1 MKKKTIP
8 ILTVCALIVIIVA
21 IIGGSV
27 LLRKYSPSK
36 EHKDLTSYYNIT
48 ADNQVAIVLNNEL
61 TSSYATLID
70 GHIYVDYNF
79 VHDTLNSRF
88 YWDHNENILLY
99 ATSRDLISA
108 EADSNKYLITK
119 SSVDYGRPVVKAN
132 SDSAYIDLDFV
143 KEYTD
148 FTYEYIKDP
157 NRIVITNQWG
167 DYDTASVKK
176 NTAVRVKG
184 GIKSPIL
191 KDITESSDVTVIE
204 QGDKWSKILTD
215 DGIIGYVQ
223 NKRLSDIST
232 KTRTSDFTPDTF
244 AHITKDFNI
253 CMAWHQVTNSSAN
266 TNIASVLSS
275 TKGVNVISP
284 TWFYLNDNNG
294 NLANLA
300 SLDYVNY
307 CHSQGVEVWALVSNL
322 ENKDADSAEVLTHT
336 SKRQNLVNQIVS
348 MAIQYNLDG
357 INLDFESLNQSKVGD
372 AYIEF
377 VRELSIKC
385 ANNGI
390 VLSVDNY
397 VPTSYTAFYN
407 RAEQANFADYVVI
420 MGYDEHYAGGDAG
433 SVSSIGWVK
442 QGVADTLAE
451 VPADQVILGMPF
463 YTRVWQLT
471 KNTTSS
477 KDSTDS
483 EDNNDTKDNDN
494 TSDSDYDVS
503 SKIYGMRAADALLAD
518 NGVTK
523 TWDKESG
530 QNYAEF
536 TSGDST
542 FKVWLEDAS
551 STEERLKVMQDNK
564 LAGASFWKLGFE
576 TSDVWNTIIKYTN

>member
-27 LLRKYSPSK
+27 LLRKYTPSK
-36 EHKDLTSYYNIT
+36 EHKGLTSYYNIT

-148 FTYEYIKDP
+148 LTYKSIKDP
-157 NRIVITNQWG
+157 HRIIITNQWG
-167 DYDTASVKK
+167 DYETASVKK
-176 NTAVRVKG
+176 NSTVRVKG

-191 KDITESSDVTVIE
+191 KDITETTDVTVIE
-204 QGDKWSKILTD
+204 QGDKWSKILTA

-223 NKRLSDIST
+223 NKRMSDIST

-266 TNIASVLSS
+266 ANIASVLSS

-390 VLSVDNY
+390 VLSIDNY

-407 RAEQANFADYVVI
+407 RAEQANFADYIVI

-442 QGVADTLAE
+442 QGVADTLTE
-451 VPADQVILGMPF
+451 VPADQIILGMPF

-471 KNTTSS
+471 PKDTSS
-477 KDSTDS
+477 KDS
-483 EDNNDTKDNDN
+483 
-494 TSDSDYDVS
+494 SDSNDSSYDVS
-503 SKIYGMRAADALLAD
+503 SKIYGMRAADALLTD
-518 NGVTK
+518 NDVTK
-523 TWDKESG
+523 TWDQESG

-542 FKVWLEDAS
+542 FKVWLEDANS
-551 STEERLKVMQDNK
+551 AEERLKIVKDNK

-576 TSDVWNTIIKYTN
+576 TSDIWNTIIKYTN

>member
-148 FTYEYIKDP
+148 LTYEYIKDP
-157 NRIVITNQWG
+157 NRIIITNQWG
-167 DYDTASVKK
+167 DYDTASIKK

-191 KDITESSDVTVIE
+191 KDITEASDVTVIE

-223 NKRLSDIST
+223 NKRMSDVST

-253 CMAWHQVTNSSAN
+253 CMAWHQVTNYSAN

-385 ANNGI
+385 ANN
-390 VLSVDNY
+390 
-397 VPTSYTAFYN
+397 
-407 RAEQANFADYVVI
+407 
-420 MGYDEHYAGGDAG
+420 
-433 SVSSIGWVK
+433 
-442 QGVADTLAE
+442 
-451 VPADQVILGMPF
+451 
-463 YTRVWQLT
+463 
-471 KNTTSS
+471 
-477 KDSTDS
+477 
-483 EDNNDTKDNDN
+483 
-494 TSDSDYDVS
+494 
-503 SKIYGMRAADALLAD
+503 
-518 NGVTK
+518 
-523 TWDKESG
+523 
-530 QNYAEF
+530 
-536 TSGDST
+536 
-542 FKVWLEDAS
+542 
-551 STEERLKVMQDNK
+551 
-564 LAGASFWKLGFE
+564 
-576 TSDVWNTIIKYTN
+576 

>member
-27 LLRKYSPSK
+27 LLRKYTPSK

-108 EADSNKYLITK
+108 EADSSKYLITK

-148 FTYEYIKDP
+148 MTYEYIKDP

-167 DYDTASVKK
+167 DYNTASIKK

-191 KDITESSDVTVIE
+191 KDIKETSDVTVIE
-204 QGDKWSKILTD
+204 QGDKWSKVLTD

-223 NKRLSDIST
+223 NKRMSDVST

-253 CMAWHQVTNSSAN
+253 CMAWHQVTNTSAN
-266 TNIASVLSS
+266 ANIASVLSS

-322 ENKDADSAEVLTHT
+322 ENKDVDSVEVLTHT

-471 KNTTSS
+471 KNTSS

-483 EDNNDTKDNDN
+483 KDNNDEKDTN
-494 TSDSDYDVS
+494 SDSDYDVT
-503 SKIYGMRAADALLAD
+503 SKIYGMRAADTLLTD

-523 TWDKESG
+523 IWDKESG

-536 TSGDST
+536 TSGNST
-542 FKVWLEDAS
+542 FKVWLEDAT

>member
-27 LLRKYSPSK
+27 LLRKYTPSK

-88 YWDHNENILLY
+88 YWDHNENILFY

-148 FTYEYIKDP
+148 LTYKYIKDP
-157 NRIVITNQWG
+157 NRIIITNQWG
-167 DYDTASVKK
+167 DYETASVKK
-176 NTAVRVKG
+176 NSTVRVKG

-191 KDITESSDVTVIE
+191 KDITETTDVTVIE
-204 QGDKWSKILTD
+204 QGDKWSKILTA

-223 NKRLSDIST
+223 NKRMSDIST

-266 TNIASVLSS
+266 ANIASVLSS

-390 VLSVDNY
+390 VLSIDNY

-407 RAEQANFADYVVI
+407 RAEQANFADYIVI

-442 QGVADTLAE
+442 QGVADTLTE
-451 VPADQVILGMPF
+451 VPADQIILGMPF

-471 KNTTSS
+471 PKDTSS
-477 KDSTDS
+477 KDS
-483 EDNNDTKDNDN
+483 
-494 TSDSDYDVS
+494 SDSNDSSYDVS
-503 SKIYGMRAADALLAD
+503 SKIYGMRAADALLTD
-518 NGVTK
+518 NDVTK
-523 TWDKESG
+523 TWDQESG

-542 FKVWLEDAS
+542 FKVWLEDANS
-551 STEERLKVMQDNK
+551 AEERLKIVKDNK

-576 TSDVWNTIIKYTN
+576 TSDIWNTIIKYTN

>member
-148 FTYEYIKDP
+148 LTYEYIKDP

-191 KDITESSDVTVIE
+191 KDITETSDVTVIE

-223 NKRLSDIST
+223 NKRMSDIST

-253 CMAWHQVTNSSAN
+253 CMAWHQVTNYSAN

-390 VLSVDNY
+390 VLSIDNY

-420 MGYDEHYAGGDAG
+420 MGYDEHYAGSDAG

-451 VPADQVILGMPF
+451 VPANQVILGMPF

-483 EDNNDTKDNDN
+483 KDNNDTKDNDN
-494 TSDSDYDVS
+494 TSDYDVS

>member
-27 LLRKYSPSK
+27 LLRKYTPSK
-36 EHKDLTSYYNIT
+36 EHKGLTSYYNIT

-148 FTYEYIKDP
+148 MTYEYIKDP
-157 NRIVITNQWG
+157 NRIVVTNQWG
-167 DYDTASVKK
+167 DYETASVKK
-176 NTAVRVKG
+176 NSTVRVKG

-191 KDITESSDVTVIE
+191 KDITETTDVTVIE
-204 QGDKWSKILTD
+204 QGDKWSKILTA

-223 NKRLSDIST
+223 NKRMSDIST

-266 TNIASVLSS
+266 ANIASVLSS

-300 SLDYVNY
+300 SLDYINY

-390 VLSVDNY
+390 VLSIDNY

-407 RAEQANFADYVVI
+407 RAEQANFADYIVI

-442 QGVADTLAE
+442 QGVADTLTE
-451 VPADQVILGMPF
+451 VPADQIILGMPF

-471 KNTTSS
+471 PKDTSS
-477 KDSTDS
+477 KDS
-483 EDNNDTKDNDN
+483 
-494 TSDSDYDVS
+494 SDSNDSSYDVS
-503 SKIYGMRAADALLAD
+503 SKIYGMRAADALLTD
-518 NGVTK
+518 NDVTK
-523 TWDKESG
+523 TWDQESG

-542 FKVWLEDAS
+542 FKVWLEDANS
-551 STEERLKVMQDNK
+551 AEERLKIVKDNK

-576 TSDVWNTIIKYTN
+576 TSDIWNTIIKYTN

>member
-148 FTYEYIKDP
+148 LTYEYIKDP

-191 KDITESSDVTVIE
+191 KDITETSDVTVIE

-223 NKRLSDIST
+223 NKRMSDIST

-253 CMAWHQVTNSSAN
+253 CMAWHQVTNYSAN

-390 VLSVDNY
+390 VLSIDNY

-420 MGYDEHYAGGDAG
+420 MGYDEHYAGSDAG

-451 VPADQVILGMPF
+451 VPANQVILGMPF

-494 TSDSDYDVS
+494 TSDYDVS

>member
-27 LLRKYSPSK
+27 LLRKYTPSK

-108 EADSNKYLITK
+108 EADSSKYLITK

-148 FTYEYIKDP
+148 MTYEYIKDP

-167 DYDTASVKK
+167 DYNTASIKK

-191 KDITESSDVTVIE
+191 KDIKETSDVTVIE
-204 QGDKWSKILTD
+204 QGDKWSKVLTD

-223 NKRLSDIST
+223 NKRMSDVSN

-253 CMAWHQVTNSSAN
+253 CMAWHQVTNTSAN
-266 TNIASVLSS
+266 ANIASVLSS

-471 KNTTSS
+471 KNTSS

-483 EDNNDTKDNDN
+483 KDNNDEKDTN
-494 TSDSDYDVS
+494 SDSDYDVT
-503 SKIYGMRAADALLAD
+503 SKIYGMRAADTLLTD

-523 TWDKESG
+523 IWDKESG

-536 TSGDST
+536 TSGNST
-542 FKVWLEDAS
+542 FKVWLEDAT

>member
-27 LLRKYSPSK
+27 LLRKYTPSK
-36 EHKDLTSYYNIT
+36 EHKGLTSYYNIT

-148 FTYEYIKDP
+148 LTYKYIKDP
-157 NRIVITNQWG
+157 NRIIITNQWG
-167 DYDTASVKK
+167 DYETASVKK
-176 NTAVRVKG
+176 NSTVRVKG

-191 KDITESSDVTVIE
+191 KDITETTDVTVIE
-204 QGDKWSKILTD
+204 QGDKWSKILTA

-223 NKRLSDIST
+223 NKRMSDIST

-266 TNIASVLSS
+266 ANIASVLSS

-390 VLSVDNY
+390 VLSIDNY

-442 QGVADTLAE
+442 QGVADTLTE
-451 VPADQVILGMPF
+451 VPADQIILGMPF

-471 KNTTSS
+471 PKDTSS
-477 KDSTDS
+477 KDS
-483 EDNNDTKDNDN
+483 
-494 TSDSDYDVS
+494 SDSNDSSYDVS
-503 SKIYGMRAADALLAD
+503 SKIYGMRAADALLTD
-518 NGVTK
+518 NDVTK
-523 TWDKESG
+523 TWDQESG

-542 FKVWLEDAS
+542 FKVWLEDANS
-551 STEERLKVMQDNK
+551 AEERLKIVKDNK

-576 TSDVWNTIIKYTN
+576 TSDIWNTIIKYTN

>member
-148 FTYEYIKDP
+148 LTYEYIKDP

-167 DYDTASVKK
+167 DYDTASIKK

-191 KDITESSDVTVIE
+191 KDITEASDVTVIE

-223 NKRLSDIST
+223 NKRMSDIST

-357 INLDFESLNQSKVGD
+357 INLDFESLNLSKVGD

-420 MGYDEHYAGGDAG
+420 MGYDEHYAGSDAG

-471 KNTTSS
+471 KNTSS

-551 STEERLKVMQDNK
+551 STEERLKVIQDNK

>member
-176 NTAVRVKG
+176 NTAIRVKG

-407 RAEQANFADYVVI
+407 RVEQANFADYVVI

>member
-148 FTYEYIKDP
+148 LTYKYIKDP

-191 KDITESSDVTVIE
+191 KDITEASDVTVIE

-223 NKRLSDIST
+223 NKRMSDIST

-253 CMAWHQVTNSSAN
+253 CMVWHQVTNYSAN

-390 VLSVDNY
+390 VLSIDNY

-420 MGYDEHYAGGDAG
+420 MGYDEHYAGSDAG

-451 VPADQVILGMPF
+451 VPANQVILGMPF

-494 TSDSDYDVS
+494 TSDYDVS

>member
-27 LLRKYSPSK
+27 LLRKYTPSK
-36 EHKDLTSYYNIT
+36 EHKGLTSYYNIT

-148 FTYEYIKDP
+148 MTYEYIKDP

-167 DYDTASVKK
+167 DYNTASIKK

-191 KDITESSDVTVIE
+191 KDIKETSDVTVIE
-204 QGDKWSKILTD
+204 QGDKWSKVLTD

-223 NKRLSDIST
+223 NKRMSDVSI

-253 CMAWHQVTNSSAN
+253 CMAWHQVTNTSAN
-266 TNIASVLSS
+266 ANIASVLSS

-294 NLANLA
+294 NLASLA

-390 VLSVDNY
+390 VLSVGNY

-471 KNTTSS
+471 KNTSS

-483 EDNNDTKDNDN
+483 KDNNDEKDTN
-494 TSDSDYDVS
+494 SDSDYDVT
-503 SKIYGMRAADALLAD
+503 SKIYGMRAADTLLTD

-536 TSGDST
+536 TSGNST
-542 FKVWLEDAS
+542 FKVWLEDAT

>member
-223 NKRLSDIST
+223 NKRMSDIST

-253 CMAWHQVTNSSAN
+253 CMAWHQVTNYSAN

-407 RAEQANFADYVVI
+407 RVEQANFADYVVI

-494 TSDSDYDVS
+494 TSDYDVS

>member
-1 MKKKTIP
+1 MKK
-8 ILTVCALIVIIVA
+8 
-21 IIGGSV
+21 
-27 LLRKYSPSK
+27 
-36 EHKDLTSYYNIT
+36 
-48 ADNQVAIVLNNEL
+48 
-61 TSSYATLID
+61 
-70 GHIYVDYNF
+70 
-79 VHDTLNSRF
+79 NS
-88 YWDHNENILLY
+88 
-99 ATSRDLISA
+99 T
-108 EADSNKYLITK
+108 
-119 SSVDYGRPVVKAN
+119 
-132 SDSAYIDLDFV
+132 
-143 KEYTD
+143 
-148 FTYEYIKDP
+148 
-157 NRIVITNQWG
+157 
-167 DYDTASVKK
+167 
-176 NTAVRVKG
+176 VRVKG

-191 KDITESSDVTVIE
+191 KDITETTDVTVIE
-204 QGDKWSKILTD
+204 QGDKWSKILTA

-223 NKRLSDIST
+223 NKRMSDIST

-266 TNIASVLSS
+266 ANIASVLSS

-390 VLSVDNY
+390 VLSIDNY

-407 RAEQANFADYVVI
+407 RAEQANFADYIVI

-442 QGVADTLAE
+442 QGVADTLTE
-451 VPADQVILGMPF
+451 VPADQIILGMPF

-471 KNTTSS
+471 PKDTSS
-477 KDSTDS
+477 KDS
-483 EDNNDTKDNDN
+483 
-494 TSDSDYDVS
+494 SDSNDSSYDVS
-503 SKIYGMRAADALLAD
+503 SKIYGMRAADALLTD
-518 NGVTK
+518 NDVTK
-523 TWDKESG
+523 TWDQESG

-542 FKVWLEDAS
+542 FKVWLEDANS
-551 STEERLKVMQDNK
+551 AEERLKIVKDNK

-576 TSDVWNTIIKYTN
+576 TSDIWNTIIKYTN

>member
-1 MKKKTIP
+1 
-8 ILTVCALIVIIVA
+8 
-21 IIGGSV
+21 
-27 LLRKYSPSK
+27 
-36 EHKDLTSYYNIT
+36 
-48 ADNQVAIVLNNEL
+48 
-61 TSSYATLID
+61 
-70 GHIYVDYNF
+70 
-79 VHDTLNSRF
+79 
-88 YWDHNENILLY
+88 
-99 ATSRDLISA
+99 
-108 EADSNKYLITK
+108 
-119 SSVDYGRPVVKAN
+119 
-132 SDSAYIDLDFV
+132 
-143 KEYTD
+143 
-148 FTYEYIKDP
+148 
-157 NRIVITNQWG
+157 
-167 DYDTASVKK
+167 
-176 NTAVRVKG
+176 
-184 GIKSPIL
+184 
-191 KDITESSDVTVIE
+191 
-204 QGDKWSKILTD
+204 
-215 DGIIGYVQ
+215 
-223 NKRLSDIST
+223 
-232 KTRTSDFTPDTF
+232 
-244 AHITKDFNI
+244 
-253 CMAWHQVTNSSAN
+253 MAWHQVTNSSAN
-266 TNIASVLSS
+266 ANIASVLSS

-390 VLSVDNY
+390 VLSIDNY

-407 RAEQANFADYVVI
+407 RAEQANFADYIVI

-442 QGVADTLAE
+442 QGVADTLTE
-451 VPADQVILGMPF
+451 VPADQIILGMPF

-471 KNTTSS
+471 PKDTSS
-477 KDSTDS
+477 KDS
-483 EDNNDTKDNDN
+483 
-494 TSDSDYDVS
+494 SDSNDSSYDVS
-503 SKIYGMRAADALLAD
+503 SKIYGMRAADALLTD
-518 NGVTK
+518 NDVTK
-523 TWDKESG
+523 TWDQESG

-542 FKVWLEDAS
+542 FKVWLEDANS
-551 STEERLKVMQDNK
+551 AEERLKIVKDNK

-576 TSDVWNTIIKYTN
+576 TSDIWNTIIKYTN

>member
-471 KNTTSS
+471 N
-477 KDSTDS
+477 
-483 EDNNDTKDNDN
+483 
-494 TSDSDYDVS
+494 SDYDVS

>member
-1 MKKKTIP
+1 MKKKALP
-8 ILTVCALIVIIVA
+8 ILVVCGLIVIIVA
-21 IIGGSV
+21 IMGVTSLI
-27 LLRKYSPSK
+27 RKYTPSK
-36 EHKDLTSYYNIT
+36 ERQDLNTYYNVSS
-48 ADNQVAIVLNNEL
+48 DDQVAIIMNNEIIE
-61 TSSYATLID
+61 SQGKLID
-70 GHIYVDYNF
+70 GHVYLDYNF
-79 VHDTLNSRF
+79 IHDNINSRF

-99 ATSRDLISA
+99 ATSQDLISA
-108 EADSNKYLITK
+108 EADATKYLITK
-119 SSVDYGRPVVKAN
+119 SSVDYGRAIVKAS
-132 SDSAYIDLDFV
+132 SDSAYVDLDFV
-143 KEYTD
+143 KQYSD
-148 FTYEYIKDP
+148 FTYEYFDSP
-157 NRIVITNQWG
+157 NRLVITNKWG
-167 DYDTASVKK
+167 NYNVATAKRS
-176 NTAVRVKG
+176 TYVRLKG

-191 KDITESSDVTVIE
+191 EDLADKDEVTIIE
-204 QGDKWSKILTD
+204 TGDTWTKVQTS

-223 NKRLSDIST
+223 GKKLSDPT
-232 KTRTSDFTPDTF
+232 EKTRTSDYTPETF
-244 AHITKDFNI
+244 AHIQKDFKI
-253 CMAWHQVTNSSAN
+253 CMAWHQVTNSAAN
-266 TNIASVLSS
+266 ATISSVLAS

-471 KNTTSS
+471 KNTSS

-483 EDNNDTKDNDN
+483 KDNNDEKDTN
-494 TSDSDYDVS
+494 SDSDYDVT
-503 SKIYGMRAADALLAD
+503 SKIYGMRAADTLLTD

-536 TSGDST
+536 TSGNST
-542 FKVWLEDAS
+542 FKVWLEDAT